1 MKRKKH
7 TPAQIIDKLRTVER
21 LVAEGQTAQ
30 QAVQSIN
37 VSEQT
42 YYRWRRQYG
51 NMDKSEAKKMREV
64 EKENQR
70 LKKLVANL
78 TLRNDILKEALEGK
92 Y

>member
-70 LKKLVANL
+70 LKKLVADL

>member
-42 YYRWRRQYG
+42 
-51 NMDKSEAKKMREV
+51 
-64 EKENQR
+64 
-70 LKKLVANL
+70 
-78 TLRNDILKEALEGK
+78 
-92 Y
+92 